1 MGARLVK
8 EVSTKTNDVAGD
20 GTTTATVLAQAM
32 IKEGVK
38 NVAAGADPMAIK
50 RGIDKAVEETVKGLK
65 EITSPNDVQDS
76 KFIICNELSSNYNGN
91 VSYSMDIK
99 PLTEEK
105 YMNFN
110 GWKLIELKFPGC
122 WFGQTGYSVLEDPYG
137 VRGKF
142 EVTRQASYKDN
153 KMNMLKMALNR
164 TQEFVDENFSIEYY
178 DFIKKYRSVL
188 SLSNIERVKDLLHA
202 TQKYIE
208 EYSGLK
214 SRILQ
219 STNEKKDSY

>member
-1 MGARLVK
+1 M
-8 EVSTKTNDVAGD
+8 DW
-20 GTTTATVLAQAM
+20 
-32 IKEGVK
+32 
-38 NVAAGADPMAIK
+38 AIK
-50 RGIDKAVEETVKGLK
+50 HNELGFYLK

-188 SLSNIERVKDLLHA
+188 SLSNIERVKDLLQT

-208 EYSGLK
+208 EYSNLK
-214 SRILQ
+214 SRILE
-219 STNEKKDSY
+219 STNEKKDSYLKNIEESFIKNLTDFYSFDIDNIECLKQIKDGQ

>member
-1 MGARLVK
+1 M
-8 EVSTKTNDVAGD
+8 DW
-20 GTTTATVLAQAM
+20 
-32 IKEGVK
+32 
-38 NVAAGADPMAIK
+38 AIK
-50 RGIDKAVEETVKGLK
+50 HNELGFYLK
-65 EITSPNDVQDS
+65 EITSLNDVQDS

-188 SLSNIERVKDLLHA
+188 SLSNIERVKDLLQT

-208 EYSGLK
+208 EYSNLK
-214 SRILQ
+214 SRILE
-219 STNEKKDSY
+219 STNEKKDSYLKNIEESFIKNLTDFYSFDIDNIECLKQIKDGK

>member
-1 MGARLVK
+1 
-8 EVSTKTNDVAGD
+8 
-20 GTTTATVLAQAM
+20 
-32 IKEGVK
+32 
-38 NVAAGADPMAIK
+38 
-50 RGIDKAVEETVKGLK
+50 
-65 EITSPNDVQDS
+65 
-76 KFIICNELSSNYNGN
+76 
-91 VSYSMDIK
+91 
-99 PLTEEK
+99 
-105 YMNFN
+105 MNFN

-178 DFIKKYRSVL
+178 DFIKKYCSIL
-188 SLSNIERVKDLLHA
+188 SLSNIERVKDLLQT

-208 EYSGLK
+208 EYSNLK
-214 SRILQ
+214 SRILE
-219 STNEKKDSY
+219 STNEKKDSYLKNIEESFIKNLTDFYSFDIDNIECLKQIKDGK

>member
-1 MGARLVK
+1 M
-8 EVSTKTNDVAGD
+8 DW
-20 GTTTATVLAQAM
+20 
-32 IKEGVK
+32 
-38 NVAAGADPMAIK
+38 AIK
-50 RGIDKAVEETVKGLK
+50 HNELGFYLK

-105 YMNFN
+105 YMKFN

-188 SLSNIERVKDLLHA
+188 GLSNIERFKDLLQT

-208 EYSGLK
+208 EYSNLK
-214 SRILQ
+214 SIILE
-219 STNEKKDSY
+219 STNEKKDSYLKNIEESFIKNLTDFYSFDIDNIECLKQIKDEK